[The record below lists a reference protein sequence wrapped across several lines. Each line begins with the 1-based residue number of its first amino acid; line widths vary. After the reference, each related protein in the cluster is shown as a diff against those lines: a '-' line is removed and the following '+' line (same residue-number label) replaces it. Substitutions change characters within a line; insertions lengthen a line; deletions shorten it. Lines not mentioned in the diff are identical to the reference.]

1 MKTLHFPENYDLC
14 RPSPIVGSENSNNN
28 SNSIANTHG
37 HSSKTVKSSS
47 RVGTYGNNSIEQS
60 TKFEK
65 NANEFQLK
73 QQQQEQ
79 NKKRKR
85 DTGEYF
91 SSFLWNFL
99 ILLVFFSPILSF
111 LHMSSISH
119 SYVSLS
125 LLSLLYALLK
135 KIQNHTYVYTYFLRR
150 NYFQKL
156 YIHNRFSKTTTT
168 YSSSRHHW
176 TF

>member
-14 RPSPIVGSENSNNN
+14 RPSSVVGCENSNNN

-47 RVGTYGNNSIEQS
+47 RVVTYGNNSIEQS

-91 SSFLWNFL
+91 HHSYENFLFYSSSFPPSSFLASFTCPL
-99 ILLVFFSPILSF
+99 FHILTSFFIVPTA
-111 LHMSSISH
+111 
-119 SYVSLS
+119 V
-125 LLSLLYALLK
+125 YALLK
-135 KIQNHTYVYTYFLRR
+135 KYKTTHSYIN
-150 NYFQKL
+150 L
-156 YIHNRFSKTTTT
+156 YIFFKTILLPKIIYT
-168 YSSSRHHW
+168 
-176 TF
+176 